1 MSRRNEESTVN
12 PANETGQDAVST
24 VQRRRIPM
32 SLPQM
37 RLEVPEGCCPGFHL
51 HWFVGTPN
59 RIQRAQDAGYEF
71 VSRGEVFVNNKDLA
85 GDVTQSGNTDL
96 GDRVSIVDG
105 DGTGVDGQA
114 SRLYLMKIRE
124 EWYAE
129 DQAILAKRNASI
141 AQAIVQGAQRPK
153 ESLETAGDVG
163 LRYLDKRTQ
172 IPDLFKAKH

>member
-114 SRLYLMKIRE
+114 S
-124 EWYAE
+124 
-129 DQAILAKRNASI
+129 
-141 AQAIVQGAQRPK
+141 
-153 ESLETAGDVG
+153 
-163 LRYLDKRTQ
+163 
-172 IPDLFKAKH
+172 